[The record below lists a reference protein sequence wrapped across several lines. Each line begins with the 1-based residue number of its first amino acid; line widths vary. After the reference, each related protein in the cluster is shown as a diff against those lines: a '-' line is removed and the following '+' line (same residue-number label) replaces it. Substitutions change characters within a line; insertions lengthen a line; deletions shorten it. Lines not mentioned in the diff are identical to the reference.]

1 MMEILTNKYFLFSV
15 CIPFLLSSCANESPV
30 SISAPVVDRTK
41 SEQVKMPPP
50 DISTAIASAWMEQH
64 IREMESIKPGSSV
77 AELQKLFVS
86 EDVLFSNTRIFKYR
100 QCPEIKI
107 QVTIDE
113 KNGNGRDMWSSDSQV
128 KIQKVSLPYL
138 SDFAGFPQRGLLN

>member
-41 SEQVKMPPP
+41 VEQVKMPPP
-50 DISTAIASAWMEQH
+50 EISTAIASAWMEQH
-64 IREMESIKPGSSV
+64 IREIESIKPGSSV

-86 EDVLFSNTRIFKYR
+86 EDGLFSNTRIFKYR
-100 QCPEIKI
+100 
-107 QVTIDE
+107 
-113 KNGNGRDMWSSDSQV
+113 
-128 KIQKVSLPYL
+128 
-138 SDFAGFPQRGLLN
+138 